1 MASVN
6 SPDTSQKSSNTT
18 NGDEENIVK
27 FYVGGELFMT
37 YRSTITNS
45 ESTVLINYVNEN
57 AIKNSTIFIDRNG
70 GLFRDIILYLRTSAI
85 FTKDLKKLQ
94 ALQEEATF
102 YQLKTMIV
110 ELQDIIDE
118 VEEPQDEQPNKPKVE
133 LKDVKKLWQSFNN
146 TRIKP
151 PTYKLIEENNGITKA
166 YSLIDIVYVKD
177 INRCHEHSKSYC
189 SCSATPKLVLVPRST
204 N

>member
-1 MASVN
+1 MASAN
-6 SPDTSQKSSNTT
+6 SPDTSQKPSNTT

-27 FYVGGELFMT
+27 FYVGGALSMT
-37 YRSTITNS
+37 YRSTIINS

-70 GLFRDIILYLRTSAI
+70 DLFRDIILYLRTNTI
-85 FTKDLKKLQ
+85 FTKNLKKLQ

-118 VEEPQDEQPNKPKVE
+118 VENPPNEQPNKPKAE

-151 PTYKLIEENNGITKA
+151 PTYKLIEENNGITKV

-177 INRCHEHSKSYC
+177 INRCNEHSKSYC
-189 SCSATPKLVLVPRST
+189 SCSATPKLVLMPRST